1 MGRRGGA
8 RAALAAAAALA
19 ALAGLGAGAPPP
31 AAGWEELGGGV
42 GGTAAEAVEAAAAW
56 AVGELRGACDFCAP
70 GERARH
76 RGLELAGVPRARAR
90 PMQFARGRLLRLE
103 LRLEEPGEPGLPTT
117 REVVVFE
124 EGAGSGS
131 GPPRYLGLSLQ
142 EPLFQE

>member
-1 MGRRGGA
+1 MLYPSGNTGRDPPA
-8 RAALAAAAALA
+8 RAMR
-19 ALAGLGAGAPPP
+19 
-31 AAGWEELGGGV
+31 W
-42 GGTAAEAVEAAAAW
+42 
-56 AVGELRGACDFCAP
+56 
-70 GERARH
+70 ARH
-76 RGLELAGVPRARAR
+76 LGLELAGVPRARAR